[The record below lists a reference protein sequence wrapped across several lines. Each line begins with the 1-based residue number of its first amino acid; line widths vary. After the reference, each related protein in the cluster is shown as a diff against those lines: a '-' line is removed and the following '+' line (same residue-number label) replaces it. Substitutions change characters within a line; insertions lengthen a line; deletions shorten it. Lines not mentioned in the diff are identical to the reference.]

1 MGGFVNDRG
10 KNKYA
15 IPKRSVREILSHC
28 SQPKRGAEK
37 GKCFPWFMTDDLNCS
52 GVAANHD
59 QGAVSEP
66 PNPMTICFLRCL
78 GISAALSLFAGCY
91 TVPET
96 GRQSIIL
103 PGFDDAKMGAE
114 AFAEAKAK
122 EKVSTDVAANAR
134 VRKVGERI
142 AQAVGSNLPGAQ
154 WEFVVFDAPETVN
167 AFALPGGKV
176 AVYTGLLRLAGSD
189 DELAFVMGHEIAHVT
204 SRHGAER
211 MTEGAIAQ
219 GIGAVVDTTS
229 KNSQYR
235 ELILAAYGGVS
246 NVGMLKFS
254 RSHESEADFV
264 GLRYSA
270 KAGYDPRAATTFWK
284 KMSAESAKAGG
295 KPPEFL
301 STHPSD
307 ERRIAELEAEMPQ
320 VIPIY
325 EANRVGK

>member
-1 MGGFVNDRG
+1 
-10 KNKYA
+10 
-15 IPKRSVREILSHC
+15 
-28 SQPKRGAEK
+28 
-37 GKCFPWFMTDDLNCS
+37 MTDDLSC
-52 GVAANHD
+52 GTAAANHD
-59 QGAVSEP
+59 LHAVSVP
-66 PNPMTICFLRCL
+66 LIPMTIRSLQCL
-78 GISAALSLFAGCY
+78 GISVTLSLCAGCY

-103 PGFDDAKMGAE
+103 PIFDDAKMGAE
-114 AFAEAKAK
+114 AFAEAKAS
-122 EKVSTDVAANAR
+122 EKISTDAAANAR
-134 VRKVGERI
+134 VRNVGERI
-142 AQAVGSNLPGAQ
+142 AQAVGSNLPGAK

-211 MTEGAIAQ
+211 MTEGAIAS
-219 GIGAVVDTTS
+219 GLGAVVDYSTKDS
-229 KNSQYR
+229 KYR
-235 ELILAAYGGVS
+235 DLLLAAYGAGTTGV
-246 NVGMLKFS
+246 MLKFS
-254 RSHESEADFV
+254 RGNESEADFV

-284 KMSAESAKAGG
+284 KMAAESAKAGG

-307 ERRIAELEAEMPQ
+307 ERRIAALEAEMPQ

-325 EANRVGK
+325 EANRAGK